1 MFRIDV
7 NEEDGKATMKI
18 AGRLEAQCAEEVR
31 RQVLHCNDPH
41 RLVVDLSDVTFID
54 NSGEEVLSWLGR
66 IRTQFI
72 AQGFYCLGICERLH
86 LLVLKDDGSRRR
98 LREDAS

>member
-18 AGRLEAQCAEEVR
+18 AGRLEALCAEEVR
-31 RQVLHCNDPH
+31 LQVLRCKDPH

-54 NSGEEVLSWLGR
+54 NIGEEVLSWLSH
-66 IRTQFI
+66 IRTRFI
-72 AQGFYCLGICERLH
+72 AQGFYGLSICERLH
-86 LLVLKDDGSRRR
+86 LPILKDNGSRRR
-98 LREDAS
+98 LREVAS